1 MPWGHSFQKHL
12 VHNTLGL
19 ADIQTVEAQSQE
31 GLLLLGASQKH
42 HGVRVPAKTSLMADL
57 PTSAWVSPCWVLLQH
72 PALAHVPDFWTE
84 LWKCM
89 FCDCFTR
96 EGNGNHLSWRVHHFT
111 IKTCTNHTILFML
124 VSGHG
129 SLWEHFHYGV
139 LPFFFFL
146 QLPCC
151 CCQYSK
157 HKKRFFDWGV
167 NSTETPRPVKDHNW
181 GCERLFQKPVNEK
194 MLKHTDL

>member
-89 FCDCFTR
+89 FCDCFIR
-96 EGNGNHLSWRVHHFT
+96 EGNGNHLSWRVQHFT

-139 LPFFFFL
+139 LPFFFFPSASL
-146 QLPCC
+146 LLLSVLKTQEEIFWLGSE
-151 CCQYSK
+151 QHRDS
-157 HKKRFFDWGV
+157 
-167 NSTETPRPVKDHNW
+167 RPVKDHNW

-194 MLKHTDL
+194 MLKYTDL